1 MGKPAVQHVT
11 VIVTEKFVV
20 PTTVRVVTVRE
31 NKGQRTSCLKI
42 GAQHYQAAITWLRR
56 DVTGDREISWVGDTE
71 TQEAVDA
78 VTSLVHDL
86 EQIYRIRP
94 ATVQEVKFFGT
105 PRREDDPGCIV
116 KVH

>member
-1 MGKPAVQHVT
+1 MGKPAVQLVT

-20 PTTVRVVTVRE
+20 PATVRVVTVRE
-31 NKGQRTSCLKI
+31 NTGRTSCLKI
-42 GAQHYQAAITWLRR
+42 GEQHYQAAITWLRR
-56 DVTGDREISWVGDTE
+56 DVNDDREISWVGDTE

-86 EQIYRIRP
+86 GQIYRIRP
-94 ATVQEVKFFGT
+94 ATVQEVKFFGA

-116 KVH
+116 KVR

>member
-1 MGKPAVQHVT
+1 MGTPAVQLVT

-20 PTTVRVVTVRE
+20 PATVRVVTVRE
-31 NKGQRTSCLKI
+31 NKGMTSCLKI
-42 GAQHYQAAITWLRR
+42 GEQHYQAAITWLRR

-78 VTSLVHDL
+78 VTSLVHDFK
-86 EQIYRIRP
+86 QIYRIRP

-105 PRREDDPGCIV
+105 PRREDEPGCVV
-116 KVH
+116 KMR

>member
-1 MGKPAVQHVT
+1 MGKPAVQLVT

-20 PTTVRVVTVRE
+20 PATVRVVTARE
-31 NKGQRTSCLKI
+31 NEGRTRCLKI
-42 GAQHYQAAITWLRR
+42 GAQHYQAAISWLRR
-56 DVTGDREISWVGDTE
+56 EVTGDGEISWVGDTE

-94 ATVQEVKFFGT
+94 ATVPEVKFFGT